1 MKRYILATLLAGFL
15 AAPISA
21 KEKPFYDSKSNIVCI
36 TGNYNLLA
44 YGNKYRKV
52 EVEIPASCSAYSGK

>member
-36 TGNYNLLA
+36 TAIIICWHMAINTA
-44 YGNKYRKV
+44 R
-52 EVEIPASCSAYSGK
+52 